1 MFALCVVVPIRRQ
14 ITVSEFRD
22 ALGGLVSGLT
32 HEELKLLAAH
42 FDMDGER
49 RSALFSETCPAP
61 SPVVL
66 FAADGKISY
75 PEFVKMME

>member
-49 RSALFSETCPAP
+49 RSALFSETCPALVLWCCLQRMERSVTP
-61 SPVVL
+61 SL
-66 FAADGKISY
+66 
-75 PEFVKMME
+75 